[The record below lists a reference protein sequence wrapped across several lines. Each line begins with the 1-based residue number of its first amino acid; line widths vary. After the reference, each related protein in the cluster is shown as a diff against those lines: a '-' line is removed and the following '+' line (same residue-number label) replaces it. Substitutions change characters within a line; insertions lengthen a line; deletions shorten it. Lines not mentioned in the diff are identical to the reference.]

1 MEVSGEAADLVMKE
15 GVQIS
20 EEAIKLLAR
29 GAKNLAALLYAL
41 AKDQKKLYGKVNMN
55 RLLSEQRPIEV
66 LPLRTE
72 DFDEFKRRAK
82 KVGLLFSTILDK
94 KGDAPYLEILTNIDH
109 LSQANYILEQMG
121 YQPRQ
126 LEDAQPKKEQTPAR
140 PEPSLQKQRSGLTQ
154 GPISTNEE
162 KQPVRG
168 RLARSFVKKNSRF
181 VGDWRHYVPPQ
192 SGRGQNPS
200 ASWSISDKEREYHRK
215 LRQYYQ

>member
-94 KGDAPYLEILTNIDH
+94 KDDAPYLEILTNIDH

-121 YQPRQ
+121 YQPKQ
-126 LEDAQPKKEQTPAR
+126 PEDAQPKKETTPAQR
-140 PEPSLQKQRSGLTQ
+140 EPSLQKQRSGLTQ
-154 GPISTNEE
+154 GTTSINSEE

-168 RLARSFVKKNSRF
+168 RLAALRAAAERTRSE
-181 VGDWRHYVPPQ
+181 PQ
-192 SGRGQNPS
+192 
-200 ASWSISDKEREYHRK
+200 RELEHIR
-215 LRQYYQ
+215 

>member
-94 KGDAPYLEILTNIDH
+94 KGDEPYLEILTNIDH

-121 YQPRQ
+121 YQPKQ
-126 LEDAQPKKEQTPAR
+126 PEDAQPKKVQTPAR

-154 GPISTNEE
+154 GTTSIN
-162 KQPVRG
+162 
-168 RLARSFVKKNSRF
+168 
-181 VGDWRHYVPPQ
+181 
-192 SGRGQNPS
+192 SGRN
-200 ASWSISDKEREYHRK
+200 RK
-215 LRQYYQ
+215 QRLTQRSCFICSTKPRPKIRTWKRFCI

>member
-41 AKDQKKLYGKVNMN
+41 AKDQKKLYGMVGMN

-94 KGDAPYLEILTNIDH
+94 KGDEPYLEILTNIDH

-121 YQPRQ
+121 YQPKQPEDTQ
-126 LEDAQPKKEQTPAR
+126 LKKAQTPAR

-154 GPISTNEE
+154 GTTLTSNEE

-168 RLARSFVKKNSRF
+168 RLAALRAAAERT
-181 VGDWRHYVPPQ
+181 RPEPQ
-192 SGRGQNPS
+192 
-200 ASWSISDKEREYHRK
+200 RELEHIR
-215 LRQYYQ
+215 

>member
-121 YQPRQ
+121 YQPKQ
-126 LEDAQPKKEQTPAR
+126 PEDAKPKKAQTPAQ

-154 GPISTNEE
+154 GTTSTSEE

-168 RLARSFVKKNSRF
+168 RLAALRATAERT
-181 VGDWRHYVPPQ
+181 RPEPQ
-192 SGRGQNPS
+192 
-200 ASWSISDKEREYHRK
+200 RELEHIR
-215 LRQYYQ
+215 

>member
-41 AKDQKKLYGKVNMN
+41 AKDQKKLYGMVGMN

-126 LEDAQPKKEQTPAR
+126 LEDAQPKKAQTPAR

-154 GPISTNEE
+154 GTISTSEE

-168 RLARSFVKKNSRF
+168 RLAALRAAAERA
-181 VGDWRHYVPPQ
+181 RPEPQ
-192 SGRGQNPS
+192 
-200 ASWSISDKEREYHRK
+200 RELEHIR
-215 LRQYYQ
+215 

>member
-94 KGDAPYLEILTNIDH
+94 KGDEPYLEILTNIDH
-109 LSQANYILEQMG
+109 LSQVNYILEQMG

-126 LEDAQPKKEQTPAR
+126 LEDVQPKKEQTPAR

-154 GPISTNEE
+154 GTTLTSNEE

-168 RLARSFVKKNSRF
+168 RLAALRAAAERTKSE
-181 VGDWRHYVPPQ
+181 PQ
-192 SGRGQNPS
+192 
-200 ASWSISDKEREYHRK
+200 RELEHIR
-215 LRQYYQ
+215 

>member
-94 KGDAPYLEILTNIDH
+94 KGDEPYLEILTNIDH

-126 LEDAQPKKEQTPAR
+126 LKDAQPKKEQTPAR
-140 PEPSLQKQRSGLTQ
+140 PEPSLQKQRSGLT
-154 GPISTNEE
+154 
-162 KQPVRG
+162 RG
-168 RLARSFVKKNSRF
+168 TTSIN
-181 VGDWRHYVPPQ
+181 
-192 SGRGQNPS
+192 SGRNRKQRLTLRS
-200 ASWSISDKEREYHRK
+200 CSICCTKRRLKIRTWKPFST
-215 LRQYYQ
+215 

>member
-20 EEAIKLLAR
+20 EAAIKLLAR

-41 AKDQKKLYGKVNMN
+41 AKDQKKLYGKVSMN

-82 KVGLLFSTILDK
+82 KVGLLFAAVEDK
-94 KGDAPYLEILTNIDH
+94 KGDAPYLDVLTNIDH

-121 YQPRQ
+121 YQPKQ
-126 LEDAQPKKEQTPAR
+126 PEDAQPKKAQTPAR
-140 PEPSLQKQRSGLTQ
+140 QESSLQKQRSGLTQ

-168 RLARSFVKKNSRF
+168 RLAALR
-181 VGDWRHYVPPQ
+181 
-192 SGRGQNPS
+192 
-200 ASWSISDKEREYHRK
+200 AAAERTKPELQRELEHIR
-215 LRQYYQ
+215 

>member
-126 LEDAQPKKEQTPAR
+126 LEDSQPKKEQTPAR

-154 GPISTNEE
+154 GPTLTSNEE

-168 RLARSFVKKNSRF
+168 RLAALRAAAERT
-181 VGDWRHYVPPQ
+181 RPEPQ
-192 SGRGQNPS
+192 
-200 ASWSISDKEREYHRK
+200 RELEHIR
-215 LRQYYQ
+215 

>member
-94 KGDAPYLEILTNIDH
+94 KGDELYLEILTNIDH

-126 LEDAQPKKEQTPAR
+126 LEDVQPKKEQTPAQ

-168 RLARSFVKKNSRF
+168 RLAALR
-181 VGDWRHYVPPQ
+181 
-192 SGRGQNPS
+192 
-200 ASWSISDKEREYHRK
+200 AAAERTTRCS
-215 LRQYYQ
+215 

>member
-94 KGDAPYLEILTNIDH
+94 KGDEPYLEILTNIDH

-121 YQPRQ
+121 YQPKQ
-126 LEDAQPKKEQTPAR
+126 LEDVQPKKEQTPVQ
-140 PEPSLQKQRSGLTQ
+140 PESYLQKQRSGLTQ
-154 GPISTNEE
+154 GTTSTSEE

-168 RLARSFVKKNSRF
+168 RLAALRATAERT
-181 VGDWRHYVPPQ
+181 RPEPQ
-192 SGRGQNPS
+192 
-200 ASWSISDKEREYHRK
+200 RELEHIR
-215 LRQYYQ
+215 

>member
-94 KGDAPYLEILTNIDH
+94 KGDAPYLEILTNIDY

-121 YQPRQ
+121 YQPKQ
-126 LEDAQPKKEQTPAR
+126 LEDVQPKKEQTPAR

-154 GPISTNEE
+154 GPTLTSNEE

-168 RLARSFVKKNSRF
+168 RLAALRAAAERT
-181 VGDWRHYVPPQ
+181 RPEPQ
-192 SGRGQNPS
+192 
-200 ASWSISDKEREYHRK
+200 RELEHIR
-215 LRQYYQ
+215 

>member
-41 AKDQKKLYGKVNMN
+41 MKDQKKLYGKVSMN
-55 RLLSEQRPIEV
+55 RLLREQRPIQV

-82 KVGLLFSTILDK
+82 KVGLLFAAVEDK
-94 KGDAPYLEILTNIDH
+94 KGDAPYLDVLTNIDH

-121 YQPRQ
+121 YQPKQ
-126 LEDAQPKKEQTPAR
+126 PEDAQPKKEQPPAR

-168 RLARSFVKKNSRF
+168 RLAALRASAERT
-181 VGDWRHYVPPQ
+181 RPEPQ
-192 SGRGQNPS
+192 
-200 ASWSISDKEREYHRK
+200 RELEHIR
-215 LRQYYQ
+215 

>member
-94 KGDAPYLEILTNIDH
+94 KGDEPYLEILTNIDH

-126 LEDAQPKKEQTPAR
+126 LEDAQPKKAQTPAR
-140 PEPSLQKQRSGLTQ
+140 PEPSLQKQRSGLMQ
-154 GPISTNEE
+154 GAISTNEE

-168 RLARSFVKKNSRF
+168 RLAALRAAAERT
-181 VGDWRHYVPPQ
+181 RPEPQ
-192 SGRGQNPS
+192 
-200 ASWSISDKEREYHRK
+200 RELEHIR
-215 LRQYYQ
+215 

>member
-29 GAKNLAALLYAL
+29 GTKNLAALLYAL

-121 YQPRQ
+121 YQPKQ
-126 LEDAQPKKEQTPAR
+126 LEDVQPKKEQTPAR

-154 GPISTNEE
+154 GMTLTSNEE

-168 RLARSFVKKNSRF
+168 RLAALRAAAERT
-181 VGDWRHYVPPQ
+181 RPEPQ
-192 SGRGQNPS
+192 
-200 ASWSISDKEREYHRK
+200 RELEHIR
-215 LRQYYQ
+215 

>member
-121 YQPRQ
+121 YQPKQ
-126 LEDAQPKKEQTPAR
+126 LEDAQPKKAQTPAQ
-140 PEPSLQKQRSGLTQ
+140 PESYLQKQRSGLTQ
-154 GPISTNEE
+154 GTTSTSEE

-168 RLARSFVKKNSRF
+168 RLAALRATAERT
-181 VGDWRHYVPPQ
+181 RPEPQ
-192 SGRGQNPS
+192 
-200 ASWSISDKEREYHRK
+200 RELEHIR
-215 LRQYYQ
+215 

>member
-121 YQPRQ
+121 YQPKQ
-126 LEDAQPKKEQTPAR
+126 LEDTQPKKEQTPAR

-154 GPISTNEE
+154 GTTLTSNEE

-168 RLARSFVKKNSRF
+168 RLAALRAAAERTKSE
-181 VGDWRHYVPPQ
+181 PQ
-192 SGRGQNPS
+192 
-200 ASWSISDKEREYHRK
+200 RELEHIR
-215 LRQYYQ
+215 

>member
-94 KGDAPYLEILTNIDH
+94 KGDEPYLEILTNIDH

-126 LEDAQPKKEQTPAR
+126 LEDSQPKKEQTPAR

-154 GPISTNEE
+154 GPTLTSNEE

-168 RLARSFVKKNSRF
+168 RLAALRAAAERT
-181 VGDWRHYVPPQ
+181 RPEPQ
-192 SGRGQNPS
+192 
-200 ASWSISDKEREYHRK
+200 RELEHIR
-215 LRQYYQ
+215 

>member
-121 YQPRQ
+121 YQPKQ
-126 LEDAQPKKEQTPAR
+126 LEDVQPKKGQTPAR

-154 GPISTNEE
+154 GTTLTSNEE

-168 RLARSFVKKNSRF
+168 RLAALRAAAERTKSE
-181 VGDWRHYVPPQ
+181 PQ
-192 SGRGQNPS
+192 
-200 ASWSISDKEREYHRK
+200 RELEHIR
-215 LRQYYQ
+215 

>member
-94 KGDAPYLEILTNIDH
+94 KGDEPYLEILTNIDH

-121 YQPRQ
+121 YQPKQ
-126 LEDAQPKKEQTPAR
+126 LEDTQPKKEQTPAR

-154 GPISTNEE
+154 GTTSISSEE

-168 RLARSFVKKNSRF
+168 RLAALRAAADRT
-181 VGDWRHYVPPQ
+181 RPEPQ
-192 SGRGQNPS
+192 
-200 ASWSISDKEREYHRK
+200 RELEHIR
-215 LRQYYQ
+215 

>member
-94 KGDAPYLEILTNIDH
+94 KGDAPFLEILTNIDH

-121 YQPRQ
+121 YQPKQ
-126 LEDAQPKKEQTPAR
+126 LEDVQPKKEQTPAR

-154 GPISTNEE
+154 GMTLTSNEE

-168 RLARSFVKKNSRF
+168 RLAALRAAAERT
-181 VGDWRHYVPPQ
+181 RPEPQ
-192 SGRGQNPS
+192 
-200 ASWSISDKEREYHRK
+200 RELEHIR
-215 LRQYYQ
+215 

>member
-1 MEVSGEAADLVMKE
+1 MEVSGETADLVMKE

-94 KGDAPYLEILTNIDH
+94 KGDEPYLEILTNIDH

-121 YQPRQ
+121 YQPKQ
-126 LEDAQPKKEQTPAR
+126 PEDAQLKKAQTPAQ
-140 PEPSLQKQRSGLTQ
+140 PESSLQKQRNGLTQ
-154 GPISTNEE
+154 GTTLTSNEE

-168 RLARSFVKKNSRF
+168 RLAALRAAADRT
-181 VGDWRHYVPPQ
+181 RPEPQ
-192 SGRGQNPS
+192 
-200 ASWSISDKEREYHRK
+200 RELEHIR
-215 LRQYYQ
+215 

>member
-94 KGDAPYLEILTNIDH
+94 KGDEPYLEILTNIDH

-121 YQPRQ
+121 
-126 LEDAQPKKEQTPAR
+126 
-140 PEPSLQKQRSGLTQ
+140 QRSGLTQ
-154 GPISTNEE
+154 GPTSINSEE

-168 RLARSFVKKNSRF
+168 RLAALRAAAERT
-181 VGDWRHYVPPQ
+181 RPEPQ
-192 SGRGQNPS
+192 
-200 ASWSISDKEREYHRK
+200 RELEHIR
-215 LRQYYQ
+215 

>member
-126 LEDAQPKKEQTPAR
+126 LEDSQPKKEQTPAR
-140 PEPSLQKQRSGLTQ
+140 PESSLQKQRSGLTQ
-154 GPISTNEE
+154 GTTSISSEE

-168 RLARSFVKKNSRF
+168 RLAALRAAAERPRSE
-181 VGDWRHYVPPQ
+181 PQ
-192 SGRGQNPS
+192 
-200 ASWSISDKEREYHRK
+200 RELEHIR
-215 LRQYYQ
+215 

>member
-41 AKDQKKLYGKVNMN
+41 AKDQKKLYGKVSMN

-82 KVGLLFSTILDK
+82 KVGLLFAAVEDK
-94 KGDAPYLEILTNIDH
+94 KGDAPYLDVLTNIDH

-121 YQPRQ
+121 YQSKQP
-126 LEDAQPKKEQTPAR
+126 EDAQPKKAQTPVQ
-140 PEPSLQKQRSGLTQ
+140 PESSLQKQRNGLTQ
-154 GPISTNEE
+154 GPISTSNEE

-168 RLARSFVKKNSRF
+168 RLAALRAAAERTK
-181 VGDWRHYVPPQ
+181 PEPQ
-192 SGRGQNPS
+192 
-200 ASWSISDKEREYHRK
+200 RELEHIR
-215 LRQYYQ
+215 

>member
-15 GVQIS
+15 GIQIS

-94 KGDAPYLEILTNIDH
+94 KGDEPYLEILTNIDH
-109 LSQANYILEQMG
+109 LSQANYILAQMG
-121 YQPRQ
+121 YQPKQ
-126 LEDAQPKKEQTPAR
+126 PEDAQPKKEQAPAR

-154 GPISTNEE
+154 GTISTNEE

-168 RLARSFVKKNSRF
+168 RLAALRAAAERT
-181 VGDWRHYVPPQ
+181 RPEPQ
-192 SGRGQNPS
+192 
-200 ASWSISDKEREYHRK
+200 RELEHIR
-215 LRQYYQ
+215 

>member
-121 YQPRQ
+121 YQPKQ
-126 LEDAQPKKEQTPAR
+126 LEDVQPKKEQTPAR

-154 GPISTNEE
+154 GPTLTSKEE

-168 RLARSFVKKNSRF
+168 RLAALRAAAERT
-181 VGDWRHYVPPQ
+181 RPEPQ
-192 SGRGQNPS
+192 
-200 ASWSISDKEREYHRK
+200 RELEHIR
-215 LRQYYQ
+215 

>member
-82 KVGLLFSTILDK
+82 KVGLLFSTILGK
-94 KGDAPYLEILTNIDH
+94 KGDEPYLEILTNIDH

-121 YQPRQ
+121 YQPKQ
-126 LEDAQPKKEQTPAR
+126 LEDVQPKKEQTPAR

-154 GPISTNEE
+154 GTTSISSEE

-168 RLARSFVKKNSRF
+168 RLAALRAAAERPRSE
-181 VGDWRHYVPPQ
+181 PQ
-192 SGRGQNPS
+192 
-200 ASWSISDKEREYHRK
+200 RELEHIR
-215 LRQYYQ
+215 

>member
-94 KGDAPYLEILTNIDH
+94 PYLEILTNIDH

-121 YQPRQ
+121 YQPKQ

-168 RLARSFVKKNSRF
+168 RLAALRAAAERT
-181 VGDWRHYVPPQ
+181 RPEPQ
-192 SGRGQNPS
+192 
-200 ASWSISDKEREYHRK
+200 RELEHIR
-215 LRQYYQ
+215 

>member
-121 YQPRQ
+121 YQPKQ
-126 LEDAQPKKEQTPAR
+126 PEDAQPKKVQTPAQ

-154 GPISTNEE
+154 GPTLTSNEE

-168 RLARSFVKKNSRF
+168 RLAALRAAAERTKSE
-181 VGDWRHYVPPQ
+181 PQ
-192 SGRGQNPS
+192 
-200 ASWSISDKEREYHRK
+200 RELEHIR
-215 LRQYYQ
+215 

>member
-55 RLLSEQRPIEV
+55 RLLGEQRPIEV

-94 KGDAPYLEILTNIDH
+94 KGDEPYLEILTNIDH

-126 LEDAQPKKEQTPAR
+126 LEDAQPKKGQTPAR

-154 GPISTNEE
+154 GTTLTSNEE

-168 RLARSFVKKNSRF
+168 RLAALRAAAERTKSE
-181 VGDWRHYVPPQ
+181 PQ
-192 SGRGQNPS
+192 
-200 ASWSISDKEREYHRK
+200 RELEHIR
-215 LRQYYQ
+215 

>member
-1 MEVSGEAADLVMKE
+1 
-15 GVQIS
+15 
-20 EEAIKLLAR
+20 
-29 GAKNLAALLYAL
+29 
-41 AKDQKKLYGKVNMN
+41 MN

-126 LEDAQPKKEQTPAR
+126 LEDAQPKKQTPAR
-140 PEPSLQKQRSGLTQ
+140 PEPSLQK
-154 GPISTNEE
+154 
-162 KQPVRG
+162 
-168 RLARSFVKKNSRF
+168 A
-181 VGDWRHYVPPQ
+181 
-192 SGRGQNPS
+192 
-200 ASWSISDKEREYHRK
+200 KEW
-215 LRQYYQ
+215 LDAGADFDQ

>member
-1 MEVSGEAADLVMKE
+1 MRRTRRGKGGTAMEVSGEAADLVMKE

-66 LPLRTE
+66 LP
-72 DFDEFKRRAK
+72 FAHKRILTSSSAEPRKSACY
-82 KVGLLFSTILDK
+82 FQPFLDK

-121 YQPRQ
+121 YQPKQ
-126 LEDAQPKKEQTPAR
+126 LEDAQPKKADPCPTR
-140 PEPSLQKQRSGLTQ
+140 TILTKSK
-154 GPISTNEE
+154 G
-162 KQPVRG
+162 V
-168 RLARSFVKKNSRF
+168 A
-181 VGDWRHYVPPQ
+181 
-192 SGRGQNPS
+192 
-200 ASWSISDKEREYHRK
+200 
-215 LRQYYQ
+215 

>member
-94 KGDAPYLEILTNIDH
+94 KGGGRAAKKRAAPCSTRTILAKAKQWLDA
-109 LSQANYILEQMG
+109 
-121 YQPRQ
+121 
-126 LEDAQPKKEQTPAR
+126 
-140 PEPSLQKQRSGLTQ
+140 
-154 GPISTNEE
+154 
-162 KQPVRG
+162 
-168 RLARSFVKKNSRF
+168 
-181 VGDWRHYVPPQ
+181 GDDFDQ
-192 SGRGQNPS
+192 
-200 ASWSISDKEREYHRK
+200 
-215 LRQYYQ
+215 